1 VGSASVLA
9 FPCASIADFVHQE
22 CQTHFCPAFRILQ
35 EVLHEEKI
43 IEDIHRIFCD
53 SATDAGVTDQ
63 QPSSPPKDAVLD
75 VGSLMAYGMVHRLR
89 LRLRHLALV
98 IVQVTEIV
106 DRVQRRRM
114 LRSQRPL
121 LPLQRS
127 QVHRL

>member
-1 VGSASVLA
+1 VSSDNPL
-9 FPCASIADFVHQE
+9 PLHSRTIIAPQVH
-22 CQTHFCPAFRILQ
+22 
-35 EVLHEEKI
+35 
-43 IEDIHRIFCD
+43 
-53 SATDAGVTDQ
+53 
-63 QPSSPPKDAVLD
+63 
-75 VGSLMAYGMVHRLR
+75 R

-106 DRVQRRRM
+106 DRVQRRRV

>member
-1 VGSASVLA
+1 MWSQGSKESLLWKVGSASVLA

-75 VGSLMAYGMVHRLR
+75 VGSLMDYGIYSL
-89 LRLRHLALV
+89 
-98 IVQVTEIV
+98 
-106 DRVQRRRM
+106 
-114 LRSQRPL
+114 S
-121 LPLQRS
+121 
-127 QVHRL
+127 

>member
-1 VGSASVLA
+1 
-9 FPCASIADFVHQE
+9 
-22 CQTHFCPAFRILQ
+22 
-35 EVLHEEKI
+35 
-43 IEDIHRIFCD
+43 
-53 SATDAGVTDQ
+53 
-63 QPSSPPKDAVLD
+63 
-75 VGSLMAYGMVHRLR
+75 MAYGMVHRLR

-106 DRVQRRRM
+106 DRVQRRRV